1 MLRQSTKQALG
12 AAALATLM
20 PCAQAQTPAPGPA
33 AAAPVLLA
41 AGSLRQAMTEVLAAW
56 QDAGGAPVDA
66 HYGPSGKLRKE
77 IEAGRAADVFASAS
91 PEHTDAL
98 ARRGLFAAGQVFAH
112 NDLCIVS
119 TPDAGLRADKLP
131 EVLARPGLRLATST
145 PGSDPMGDYTWQFFR
160 KLDARR
166 PGLYAILDAK
176 ALKLSGAKAIAPE
189 STLPYIA
196 AFREDKADAYIM
208 YCTNAV
214 LTNSAIPTL
223 SVLRIPDELNVRSVY
238 AIAARK
244 GSDEGERLLRF
255 VLGAP
260 AQAILRKYGFQ

>member
-1 MLRQSTKQALG
+1 MVRQSTKQVLG
-12 AAALATLM
+12 AAALAALL
-20 PCAQAQTPAPGPA
+20 PCAHAAPA
-33 AAAPVLLA
+33 ATPPATAPVLLA

-56 QDAGGAPVDA
+56 IDAGGARVQTD
-66 HYGPSGKLRKE
+66 YGPSGKLRKE

-98 ARRGLFAAGQVFAH
+98 ARQGLFGGGQVFAH

-119 TPDAGLRADKLP
+119 TRAAGLGADNLA
-131 EVLARPGLRLATST
+131 EALARPDLRLATST

-166 PGLYAILDAK
+166 PGLYAALDAR
-176 ALKLSGAKAIAPE
+176 ALKLSGAASLPAE

-196 AFREDKADAYIM
+196 AFRDDKADAYIM

-214 LTNSAIPTL
+214 LTQQAIPAL
-223 SVLRIPDELNVRSVY
+223 QLLRIPDELNVRSAY
-238 AIAARK
+238 AIAVRK
-244 GSDEGERLLRF
+244 GSQEGERLLRF